1 MSNSVK
7 KNGLKVYISVDLEG
21 IGGIVEE
28 RQTSNANFDSGYRQ
42 EVRELLTGE
51 VNAAIA
57 GALEGGATYVL
68 VNENHSGREL
78 ILEEVHPAAE
88 VIQGHTKPMETV
100 DGLDASF
107 DALFLVGIHARNY
120 TPKAVLAHTWWP
132 RVTDE
137 WRVNGT
143 IIGEIGFNA
152 LLAGHFGVPLALVTS
167 DDLGVF
173 EARELLG
180 DVEGVT
186 VKWSRSRYAAR
197 GIHPSKARQLI
208 RDGAERAVRELHR
221 FKPFSLGTPVKFEVD
236 FTQAVQ
242 ADRVCI
248 VPPFVRVGPRTVS
261 ITADTFEEVVRW
273 FFIAEAIAGHLVQH

>member
-1 MSNSVK
+1 VAPGK
-7 KNGLKVYISVDLEG
+7 VNGLKVYISVDLEG

-28 RQTSNANFDSGYRQ
+28 NQTTSQDFGSSYRQ
-42 EVRELLTGE
+42 EARELLTGE
-51 VNAAIA
+51 VNAAIE
-57 GALEGGATYVL
+57 GALDGGATEVV

-78 ILEEVHPAAE
+78 ILEKVNPKAE
-88 VIQGHTKPMETV
+88 VIQGHTKPLETV
-100 DGLDASF
+100 DGLDSSYAAF
-107 DALFLVGIHARNY
+107 FLVGIHARNY

-137 WRVNGT
+137 WRVNGVV
-143 IIGEIGFNA
+143 IGEIGFNA
-152 LLAGHFGVPLALVTS
+152 LLAGHFGVPVVLVTS
-167 DDLGVF
+167 DDLGVA
-173 EARELLG
+173 EAKALLG

-197 GIHPSKARQLI
+197 VIHPSKARQFI
-208 RDGAERAVRELHR
+208 RDGAARAIRELHR
-221 FKPFSLGTPVKFEVD
+221 FKPFSLGIPVKFEID

-248 VPPFVRVGPRTVS
+248 VPPFVREGPRTVS

-273 FFIAEAIAGHLVQH
+273 SFVAEAIAGHLIGH